1 MVYKVIVYKKSLKG
15 PEPNME
21 EKLLG
26 ADQLIP
32 VLVGSYMHL
41 SEFASDIAYCRRTLY
56 EAYLSEG
63 FEPAQALDLCKL
75 L

>member
-1 MVYKVIVYKKSLKG
+1 MD
-15 PEPNME
+15 EN
-21 EKLLG
+21 LLG

-41 SEFASDIAYCRRTLY
+41 AEFSSDIAYCRRTLY

-63 FEPAQALDLCKL
+63 FEPAQALELCKIL
-75 L
+75 